1 MANYAPYF
9 AYWGKTSKKENIHDQ
24 GDAYH
29 LLPYHCLDVAAVAA
43 YWWDHSVAMRRHFC
57 CDRLATESEIRAWL
71 LFFTALHD
79 LGKWDI
85 RFQCKVCATWLELHP
100 EDGKLKRPS
109 LEICR
114 HFDHGVGGLFW
125 FIEDFQPT
133 INHNG
138 FLSFDEPSAHPY
150 ASWFPWIEAV
160 TGHHGYV
167 RQAAHISSSQYEM
180 PHLFQSF
187 AARDKAA
194 RWEWIKVLE
203 LLFLQPA
210 SLTLKSIPPKA
221 STLLAGFC
229 SVSDWLGS
237 WRSEDTFQFCAT
249 LPKSDEAL
257 KSYFTKRY
265 EEDAALV
272 IERSGLLT
280 TVSSYSGTQALLEK
294 GYVPRQLQILVD
306 EIPVASGVTLIEAPT
321 GSGKTET
328 ALAYAW
334 KLLDNDLA
342 DSIIFALPTQAT
354 ANAML
359 ERMGTLALQIF
370 EHPNIVLAHGNA
382 DFNPTFKALK
392 HAGANPQGEEAWSQ
406 CCEWLSQGH
415 KRVFLGQ
422 VGVCTIDQVLV
433 SVLPVRHR
441 FIRGLGTGRSVL
453 IVDEVHA
460 YDSYMNGLL
469 DAVLSEQLAAGG
481 SAILLSATLSAKQ
494 RQRLLSH
501 GKSDSVVTRRSPL
514 PEPYPLIS
522 WCDAQRAEQLDLQH
536 KPEHLPPAFQLYLEA
551 LHVAELM
558 PDSTL
563 IERMVAAARSG
574 AQVCIICN
582 LVDVAQRVFRQIQ
595 AQADTDIQVML
606 FHARFTLIDRQKKE
620 RGVLSYFG
628 KKGDRSCG
636 RILVSTQV
644 IEASLD
650 VCFDWLITQLCP
662 VDHLFQ
668 RLGRLHRHKENWRP
682 AAFSVPKATV
692 LLPDGD
698 DYGAHNLIYS
708 HTRVMWRTQQ
718 YIEALGDNPLV
729 FPLAYRGWIEPIYD
743 DAEEMN
749 APEWVTAGMDEYQK
763 KEFAKR
769 HCVRLMLDWAENTV
783 LTDDDQNVRAVTRD
797 GEMSLP
803 IIPYVM
809 TSQGK
814 CLLNG
819 QLVEQLDNYLLREA
833 LMLNRVG
840 VPHHWE
846 EVFTEKVDEDGLLWL
861 EGNID
866 SGGWQYQGKRFS
878 LTYTVETGMVR
889 TIPAER
895 EEEFE

>member
-1 MANYAPYF
+1 MDNYAPYF
-9 AYWGKTSKKENIHDQ
+9 AYWGKTGKQENIHDQ

-57 CDRLATESEIRAWL
+57 SDRLATECEIRAWL
-71 LFFTALHD
+71 LFFIALHD

-109 LEICR
+109 LETCR

-133 INHNG
+133 INHSG

-180 PHLFQSF
+180 PHFCQSF
-187 AARDKAA
+187 AVRDKAA

-210 SLTLKSIPPKA
+210 GLTLESIPPKV

-237 WRSEDTFQFCAT
+237 WCSEDTFQFCAT
-249 LPKSDEAL
+249 LPKTNDAL
-257 KSYFTKRY
+257 KAYFTKRY

-280 TVSSYSGTQALLEK
+280 TVSSYSGAQALLDE

-359 ERMGTLALQIF
+359 ERMGTLAIQIF

-415 KRVFLGQ
+415 TRSSG
-422 VGVCTIDQVLV
+422 CLV
-433 SVLPVRHR
+433 
-441 FIRGLGTGRSVL
+441 IRS
-453 IVDEVHA
+453 
-460 YDSYMNGLL
+460 S
-469 DAVLSEQLAAGG
+469 
-481 SAILLSATLSAKQ
+481 
-494 RQRLLSH
+494 
-501 GKSDSVVTRRSPL
+501 RRCL
-514 PEPYPLIS
+514 R
-522 WCDAQRAEQLDLQH
+522 WR
-536 KPEHLPPAFQLYLEA
+536 YL
-551 LHVAELM
+551 
-558 PDSTL
+558 T
-563 IERMVAAARSG
+563 
-574 AQVCIICN
+574 
-582 LVDVAQRVFRQIQ
+582 
-595 AQADTDIQVML
+595 
-606 FHARFTLIDRQKKE
+606 
-620 RGVLSYFG
+620 
-628 KKGDRSCG
+628 
-636 RILVSTQV
+636 
-644 IEASLD
+644 
-650 VCFDWLITQLCP
+650 
-662 VDHLFQ
+662 
-668 RLGRLHRHKENWRP
+668 
-682 AAFSVPKATV
+682 
-692 LLPDGD
+692 
-698 DYGAHNLIYS
+698 
-708 HTRVMWRTQQ
+708 
-718 YIEALGDNPLV
+718 
-729 FPLAYRGWIEPIYD
+729 
-743 DAEEMN
+743 
-749 APEWVTAGMDEYQK
+749 
-763 KEFAKR
+763 
-769 HCVRLMLDWAENTV
+769 
-783 LTDDDQNVRAVTRD
+783 
-797 GEMSLP
+797 
-803 IIPYVM
+803 
-809 TSQGK
+809 
-814 CLLNG
+814 
-819 QLVEQLDNYLLREA
+819 
-833 LMLNRVG
+833 
-840 VPHHWE
+840 
-846 EVFTEKVDEDGLLWL
+846 
-861 EGNID
+861 
-866 SGGWQYQGKRFS
+866 
-878 LTYTVETGMVR
+878 
-889 TIPAER
+889 
-895 EEEFE
+895 